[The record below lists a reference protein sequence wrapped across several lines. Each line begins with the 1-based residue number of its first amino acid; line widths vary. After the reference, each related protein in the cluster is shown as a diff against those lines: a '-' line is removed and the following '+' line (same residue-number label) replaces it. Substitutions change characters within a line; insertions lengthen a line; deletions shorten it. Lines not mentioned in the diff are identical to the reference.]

1 MKRLLTKK
9 PLTLV
14 LSFLLLTIF
23 LTIPSNAQ
31 EKAKSHVKLTWQ
43 EFRQLLKLDSNEIT
57 LSWQE
62 FKQLL
67 AQTGEKINVPY
78 TVKNGKVILSRQQFK
93 QLLDKMKPPHLTLA
107 NPPADYVI
115 SKGEYQGKMS
125 KQGTAITATF
135 AVEIFDRG
143 KTRYQQIP
151 ILPRSVALAKVLL
164 DQKQVLVMEKNGWY
178 CITTTEIGHHSIQAT
193 FYTSSSLDKGPT
205 IFSQSI
211 IKTAITLLQ
220 MDIPLQKVD
229 ISVVNAKEMQIS
241 QKDGSTRV
249 RAVLPASNSISIQAL
264 RKYKPTDDPAKK
276 IPAKIYGETINL
288 LSIEE
293 DAVRVNSR
301 IKLNILQSRINQIK
315 LHMPR
320 NYNILTINKANGT
333 RMRHWQVDENG
344 EDKVLQVTFDA
355 QVEGTFVFNILT
367 EQLLKGKQTEV
378 EFAGF
383 KIEGAVRET
392 GFIGAEKK
400 STAEAVP
407 DDSTNLDRLDIK
419 DLPYELVRMS
429 SRPLLFGFR
438 YLRHPYHLAMTITR
452 HEELPTISTV
462 IDMASVISVVLDD
475 GKMLTKVNYQ
485 IRNTWKQFLK
495 LDLPGDA
502 EVWTV
507 YVNSKQ
513 ENASR
518 SKDNKIM
525 IPLVRSKSTND
536 VLQSFS
542 IDLIYFSKGYPL
554 STWGKNSIQFPT
566 ADILTSKM
574 IWSVYLPNKYRY
586 LSFSG
591 NVEKEKMAS
600 TLNLILGKSRRFSLD
615 QVSSYSEVAENLER
629 APQKQGEMNKYQQSL
644 QSSFKNQAINR
655 RDLARQIR
663 QEAAFNMEVQK
674 EQTKSVGR
682 PGSGSNIFKIE
693 LPTSGQIFR
702 FNKTVIEGEL
712 IEINYFYAASF
723 VVTLMRILLLLIV
736 LTILFLLRKKI
747 LGLVK
752 RIYNKVLGW
761 KSLWNLLNTSHGL
774 RLSLFLSLVIFFF
787 ISHILFI
794 ILAILFIISI
804 FRPDWLLREIDLK
817 KSSSTDQKE
826 SK

>member
-1 MKRLLTKK
+1 MKHTPLTFGS
-9 PLTLV
+9 LGVVLILFFTLV
-14 LSFLLLTIF
+14 L
-23 LTIPSNAQ
+23 PNPGMAQ
-31 EKAKSHVKLTWQ
+31 DKDRSHVKLTWQ
-43 EFRQLLKLDSNEIT
+43 EFRQLLKLDSNEVS
-57 LSWQE
+57 LSWDE

-67 AQTGEKINVPY
+67 AQTGEKIRVPY
-78 TVKNGKVILSRQQFK
+78 MVKNGKVILSRQQFK

-115 SKGEYQGKMS
+115 SKGEYRGKMS

-135 AVEIFDRG
+135 AIEIFDRG

-151 ILPRSVALAKVLL
+151 ILPHSVALEKVLL
-164 DQKQVLVMEKNGWY
+164 DEKPVLVMERSGWY
-178 CITTTEIGHHSIQAT
+178 YITTTEIGHHTIAAT
-193 FYTSSSLDKGPT
+193 FYTSSSLEKGPT
-205 IFSQSI
+205 IFKQSI
-211 IKTAITLLQ
+211 VKTAITLLE

-229 ISVVNAKEMQIS
+229 ISVDNAKETQVSFKEGI
-241 QKDGSTRV
+241 TRV
-249 RAVLPASNSISIQAL
+249 RAVLPATHSLSIQAL
-264 RKYKPTDDPAKK
+264 RTYKPADDAAPKVPAKVY
-276 IPAKIYGETINL
+276 AETINL

-301 IKLNILQSRINQIK
+301 IKLNILQNRINQINLK
-315 LHMPR
+315 IPR
-320 NYNILTINKANGT
+320 NHNILTIKKTNGT
-333 RMRHWQVDENG
+333 KMRHWQVEGKG
-344 EDKVLQVTFDA
+344 EDKVLQVTFDT
-355 QVEGTFVFNILT
+355 QIEGTFVFTILT

-378 EFAGF
+378 AFSGF
-383 KIEGAVRET
+383 QVEGAVRET
-392 GFIGAEKK
+392 GFLGAEKK

-407 DDSTNLDRLDIK
+407 GDTTNLVRLDIK
-419 DLPYELVRMS
+419 DLPYELVQMS

-438 YLRHPYHLAMTITR
+438 YLRHPYHLDMTITR

-462 IDMASVISVVLDD
+462 IDMASVISVVLED

-495 LDLPGDA
+495 LDLPADS

-525 IPLVRSKSTND
+525 IPLVRSKTSND
-536 VLQSFS
+536 MLQGFS
-542 IDLIYFSKGYPL
+542 VDIIYFSKGRSL
-554 STWGKNSIQFPT
+554 STWGKNLIQFPT
-566 ADILTSKM
+566 ADILISKM
-574 IWSVYLPNKYRY
+574 IWSVYLPDKYHY

-591 NVEKEKMAS
+591 NVEKEEMAS

-615 QVSSYSEVAENLER
+615 QAQTYSEVAENLEDETL
-629 APQKQGEMNKYQQSL
+629 KQGEMDKYQQSL

-663 QEAAFNMEVQK
+663 QEASFNYEVQQ
-674 EQTKSVGR
+674 EQSKSVGR

-702 FNKTVIEGEL
+702 FNKTVIEGES
-712 IEINYFYAASF
+712 IEITYLYASRF
-723 VVTLMRILLLLIV
+723 VVTSIRILILLI
-736 LTILFLLRKKI
+736 LLILLFLLRKKI
-747 LGLVK
+747 MGLCK
-752 RIYNKVLGW
+752 GIHNKIRGW

-774 RLSLFLSLVIFFF
+774 RLSLFISIVVFFF
-787 ISHILFI
+787 ISTFLFV
-794 ILAILFIISI
+794 ILAILFLISI
-804 FRPDWLLREIDLK
+804 FRPDWLLREIELGK
-817 KSSSTDQKE
+817 TKPTHTNE